1 MKALIVDDEPR
12 ARRILEQLLK
22 EYCIEVEIVDTAD
35 DVPNAV
41 KAIQKYKPDVVFLD
55 IEMPQYTGFQL
66 FEFFEDIDFEVIFT
80 TAYRDYA
87 LQAFQVEAS
96 DYLLKP
102 IQIEL
107 LMQAVQ
113 KVQKRID
120 IKNTPI
126 NTNTAPQMN
135 RITVPIAEGL
145 LFLEPNEIVTLKAEG
160 SYTNV
165 CLVNDKKILVSKN
178 IKFFED
184 YLLKHNMFFRPHR
197 SYIINLHFVKQ
208 FLRQDG
214 GLIVMKNGEEVD
226 ISREKRDEFLQKYQ
240 M

>member
-1 MKALIVDDEPR
+1 MKAIIVDDEPR
-12 ARRILEQLLK
+12 ARRILEELLR
-22 EYCIEVEIVDTAD
+22 EYCPEVEVLTTAD

-41 KAIQKYKPDVVFLD
+41 KAIQKHKPDIIFLD

-80 TAYRDYA
+80 TAYREYA

-113 KVQKRID
+113 KVQKRIESK
-120 IKNTPI
+120 KNPTQNAPTI
-126 NTNTAPQMN
+126 NK
-135 RITVPIAEGL
+135 ITVPIAEGL
-145 LFLEPNEIVTLKAEG
+145 LFLEPNEILTLKAEG

-165 CLVNDKKILVSKN
+165 CLSSGKKVLVSKN

-184 YLLKHNMFFRPHR
+184 ILLKQPLFFRPHR
-197 SYIINLHFVKQ
+197 SHIINLNFVKQ
-208 FLRQDG
+208 YLRQDG
-214 GLIVMKNGEEVD
+214 GIIVMENGEE
-226 ISREKRDEFLQKYQ
+226 ITLSRDRKDEFLQKYQ